1 MIYRLACLVATSQST
16 EHARQRNRDW
26 SISIPRN
33 LAPFRHAGPFFH
45 PRASGWML
53 RVSRFPILG
62 KQMEKVIPA
71 TPGVL
76 TKWIWSGRKL
86 PGAKPALVKLLA

>member
-1 MIYRLACLVATSQST
+1 LRTVLYEMIYRLACLVATSQST

-53 RVSRFPILG
+53 RVSRFAILG

-76 TKWIWSGRKL
+76 SGC
-86 PGAKPALVKLLA
+86 GPAGDFPAHNPP